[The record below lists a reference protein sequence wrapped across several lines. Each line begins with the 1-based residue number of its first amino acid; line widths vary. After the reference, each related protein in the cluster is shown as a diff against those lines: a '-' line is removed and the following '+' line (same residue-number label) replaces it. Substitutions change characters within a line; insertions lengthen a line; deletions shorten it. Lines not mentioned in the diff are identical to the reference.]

1 MYVRDPDS
9 LTGPF
14 LVSGALF
21 FYYSTRRRLARTHA
35 MAIKFKH
42 EGQRIL
48 LFALFHF
55 PTFGRRRSV
64 IWMYGNSSRPHPLGS
79 NTALPLCIYMC
90 VWVNVVNGVC
100 GDQKH
105 ASSITI
111 AEWVVKQSF
120 SSPKQK
126 WFPFVV
132 CDIYDLFIM
141 NFLRPVLSSFT
152 HTHRSLSTVHPNWT
166 IESHCISKTL

>member
-1 MYVRDPDS
+1 MEIGPNRPSLHNRAHHRTHIEYIYIYMYVRDPDS

-90 VWVNVVNGVC
+90 V
-100 GDQKH
+100 
-105 ASSITI
+105 
-111 AEWVVKQSF
+111 
-120 SSPKQK
+120 
-126 WFPFVV
+126 
-132 CDIYDLFIM
+132 
-141 NFLRPVLSSFT
+141 
-152 HTHRSLSTVHPNWT
+152 
-166 IESHCISKTL
+166 